1 MKTENNNTEVNMQE
15 LRNKIIKILTGY
27 SYSIAERVLK
37 TADLHLKNKAIIK

>member
-1 MKTENNNTEVNMQE
+1 MRNENNTPEIDTIE
-15 LRNKIIKILTGY
+15 LRNKIIELLTGY